1 MKPDGKISR
10 FLNALRIKEKLTFT
24 LIPVILTTY
33 LISIGAVYLISF
45 QETKNIVDHQASI
58 VANQKI
64 QLVDSY
70 LAQLRTESEVF
81 MFDTNFQKQLRTNR
95 RTLSAAQQETLNE
108 SIQQSMHSMIISYD
122 VYVESITLTNS
133 YGDQYVWRMDSRLI
147 YSDFTD
153 RMRPLAEETRALDGG
168 ILYSYDKLDQGV
180 VTISRLIKDPI
191 YDTEI
196 GMMMID
202 FNLGFLGSMTS
213 VQTSDLGTADV
224 LLAITNGA
232 GSAVYNSSPVPKE
245 KLDALS
251 ESTGSLPLNGAQY
264 KINRTQSE
272 HNDWTLYTIINETE
286 LYRNMNGIFFAQLS
300 LILVSLLLV
309 FFAIIIISRII
320 SRQFQHFIETLRRTT
335 APDRQALITVDSRD
349 EFLELA
355 QVYNDMILRINRL
368 IETVYNKE
376 LLLRRAELKAFQA
389 QINPHFLYNTLDC
402 INSLVEL
409 NRPGDIKR
417 TVTALADI
425 MRMSIKGREIL
436 TVRENI
442 RYVEQ
447 YMFIERLRYTDKL
460 IFLNEIP
467 DSMMDYYIPK
477 LILQPILENSV
488 IHGISEILG
497 RGMIGLSG
505 REEPDALVFSVK
517 DNGRGFPAAV
527 IERIHRCAGDSSLT
541 GTLMQ
546 ESLGLLNIQKRIQ
559 LMYGAPYGLE
569 IENLPGGGSCV
580 TVRLPKRTAPE
591 LPAPDAE
598 ERSTGHEAADRG

>member
-1 MKPDGKISR
+1 MKKLGSIKSKLILMLITVIAFCFAATCGYYAFVLNLIRDKEEVYVRNSVNQVVQNIQTSTEDMIRFAKIASTSNATQDFLTSSNPLTRLENSRDVSNSIFSITQDSSEIAILIMEEDGVALAPKPLLTVIDALESDYLPALSGKSTGFTGLMHNSYDGVSYFAYYRPILDIKKDVQLQRQIGACVVLKSLNTLQKCINLVETTPHSLFYVLDDDLEVIVSNQSQTDSAAADLLHNLRTGTLANGAVRSVNGSDHMILFQSVPNTDWLVVGAVPLNEINSDLTGLLFLGITVLLLLGLLFGFWGIAIFRSVALPVFEISR
-10 FLNALRIKEKLTFT
+10 FLKGDAYSKLHKR
-24 LIPVILTTY
+24 LY
-33 LISIGAVYLISF
+33 L
-45 QETKNIVDHQASI
+45 KNE
-58 VANQKI
+58 N
-64 QLVDSY
+64 
-70 LAQLRTESEVF
+70 EVG
-81 MFDTNFQKQLRTNR
+81 
-95 RTLSAAQQETLNE
+95 
-108 SIQQSMHSMIISYD
+108 
-122 VYVESITLTNS
+122 V
-133 YGDQYVWRMDSRLI
+133 
-147 YSDFTD
+147 
-153 RMRPLAEETRALDGG
+153 LAEQINRMLD
-168 ILYSYDKLDQGV
+168 
-180 VTISRLIKDPI
+180 
-191 YDTEI
+191 E
-196 GMMMID
+196 
-202 FNLGFLGSMTS
+202 
-213 VQTSDLGTADV
+213 
-224 LLAITNGA
+224 
-232 GSAVYNSSPVPKE
+232 
-245 KLDALS
+245 LS
-251 ESTGSLPLNGAQY
+251 EMTH
-264 KINRTQSE
+264 T
-272 HNDWTLYTIINETE
+272 
-286 LYRNMNGIFFAQLS
+286 
-300 LILVSLLLV
+300 
-309 FFAIIIISRII
+309 
-320 SRQFQHFIETLRRTT
+320 
-335 APDRQALITVDSRD
+335 
-349 EFLELA
+349 
-355 QVYNDMILRINRL
+355 ILRNNSNM
-368 IETVYNKE
+368 YE
-376 LLLRRAELKAFQA
+376 LDLARKRAELSALQS